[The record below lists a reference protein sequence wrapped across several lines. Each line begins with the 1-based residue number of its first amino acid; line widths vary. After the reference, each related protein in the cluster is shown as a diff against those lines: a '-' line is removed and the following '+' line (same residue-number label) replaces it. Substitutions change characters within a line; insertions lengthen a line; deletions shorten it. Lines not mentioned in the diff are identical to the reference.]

1 MPSSSYVPP
10 HWLRSNEKVWSP
22 DQFVVFDTETSWLTE
37 EKREVHTPRCWAL
50 DYVTRHL
57 EEGPSEGHERY
68 ADVDICE
75 LAPTI
80 DALTFRRPETWCFAH
95 NLGFDLAVSAL
106 PERLS
111 DLGWTVAD
119 FWFGDESTWVIL
131 KQRSRKLVLT
141 DSWSWLRMRVEDMA
155 KTMRRRKLDLPAN
168 AGSKA
173 AWLAR
178 CADDVD
184 ILQSALCTL
193 MDWWDANKLGKWGI
207 TGSACGWAA
216 ARHKMP
222 PKSIL
227 VGPDDVRSSF
237 ERKAIYGGRR
247 EAWYVG
253 HVATAGASDY
263 DFVGAYPTVVA
274 NLPIPRKPLGH
285 FDHLPSDSPAL
296 TATSIGVIAEVT
308 VTTDVPCAP
317 VRIGGEVWWPIG
329 TFKTVLAS
337 PEIRL
342 ALELGATV
350 EIGEGYSYSLAKS
363 LAYWAEW
370 CLATQHDRSGRTPQL
385 AKMMAKGWGRSVIG
399 RFAQRN
405 SKEIFRRPATRHG
418 WHLEHGKDHV
428 SGAPLDIVTMGG
440 EERWLLRDQE
450 GRETFPAI
458 FAWVESACRAA
469 LTKTVLGRPAGR
481 VLQCDTDGWLERE
494 RPSKRPP
501 PLPEVPQPFVV
512 ARKGRYEHIRVQAA
526 TQLWLDRERRTA
538 GIGRS
543 ALELATDNYSWWDWP
558 SLRWQLQ
565 HGETGTF
572 TRTKREAVIRGES
585 VKRWV
590 LADGTTLPVRVRM
603 DGQDQLQI
611 LGFLSSYLFDQ
622 GPGLAPA
629 QHPALQGLEDK

>member
-1 MPSSSYVPP
+1 VPP
-10 HWLRSNEKVWSP
+10 HWLRENAKVWSP
-22 DQFVVFDTETSWLTE
+22 DNFIVFDTETSWLTE
-37 EKREVHTPRCWAL
+37 EKREVHVPRCWAL
-50 DYVTRHL
+50 DYVTRHIAVQPK
-57 EEGPSEGHERY
+57 ESHECYQSE
-68 ADVDICE
+68 DITE
-75 LAPTI
+75 LAGTI
-80 DALTFRRPETWCFAH
+80 DALAFRNKETWCFAH

-106 PERLS
+106 PERLA
-111 DLGWTVAD
+111 DLGWDVSD
-119 FWFGDESTWVIL
+119 FWLGDESTWVIL

-141 DSWSWLRMRVEDMA
+141 DSFSWLRMRVEDMA

-193 MDWWDANKLGKWGI
+193 MDWWDREELGKWGI

-227 VGPDDVRSSF
+227 VGPDEARSAF
-237 ERKAIYGGRR
+237 ERRAIFGGRR

-274 NLPIPRKPLGH
+274 NLAIPRKPLGH
-285 FDHLPSDSPAL
+285 FDHLSSDSAAL
-296 TATSIGVIAEVT
+296 TASTIGVIAEVT
-308 VTTDVPCAP
+308 VTTEVPCAP

-329 TFKTVLAS
+329 TFSTVLAS
-337 PEIRL
+337 PEISL

-350 EIGEGYSYSLAKS
+350 EIGKGYSYSLSRS
-363 LAYWAEW
+363 LSGWAEW
-370 CLATQHDRSGRTPQL
+370 CLATQHDRSGKTPQL

-405 SKEIFRRPATRHG
+405 SKELLRRPATRFG
-418 WHLEHGKDHV
+418 WHLEHGMDNE

-458 FAWVESACRAA
+458 FAWVESCCRAA
-469 LTKTVLGRPAGR
+469 LSRTVLTRGDRV

-494 RPSKRPP
+494 RPTKRPA
-501 PLPEVPQPFVV
+501 PLPKVPPPFRVR
-512 ARKGRYEHIRVQAA
+512 RKGRYEHVRVQAA
-526 TQLWLDRERRTA
+526 TQLWLDDERRTA
-538 GIGRS
+538 GVGKS
-543 ALELATDNYSWWDWP
+543 ALEIAVDEYSWWDWP
-558 SLRWQLQ
+558 TLRWQLQ

-572 TRTKREAVIRGES
+572 TRTKREAVIHGDS
-585 VKRWV
+585 CKRWV
-590 LADGTTLPVRVRM
+590 LADGNTRPVAVQYEPG
-603 DGQDQLQI
+603 GQNHL
-611 LGFLSSYLFDQ
+611 LGFLSTYLFDQ

-629 QHPALQGLEDK
+629 QHPALRGLEDK

>member
-1 MPSSSYVPP
+1 MPTPGYVPP
-10 HWLRSNEKVWSP
+10 HWLRENAKVWSP
-22 DQFVVFDTETSWLTE
+22 DSFIVFDTETSWLTE
-37 EKREVHTPRCWAL
+37 EKREVHVPRCWAL

-57 EEGPSEGHERY
+57 DGSPTTSHERY
-68 ADVDICE
+68 ESTDISE

-80 DALTFRRPETWCFAH
+80 DALAFRHGETWCFAH

-106 PERLS
+106 PERLAQLS
-111 DLGWTVAD
+111 WDVAD
-119 FWFGDESTWVIL
+119 FWLGDESTWVIMKL
-131 KQRSRKLVLT
+131 GKRKLVLT
-141 DSWSWLRMRVEDMA
+141 DSFSWLRMRVEDMA
-155 KTMRRRKLDLPAN
+155 KTMRRRKPGLPAN

-178 CADDVD
+178 CADDAD

-193 MDWWDANKLGKWGI
+193 MDWWDREELGKWGI

-227 VGPDDVRSSF
+227 VGPDEARSAF
-237 ERKAIYGGRR
+237 ERRAIYGGRR

-285 FDHLPSDSPAL
+285 FDHLPPGSAAL
-296 TATSIGVIAEVT
+296 TASTIGVIAECT
-308 VTTDVPCAP
+308 ITTDIPCAP
-317 VRIGGEVWWPIG
+317 VRIGGEVWWPVG
-329 TFKTVLAS
+329 TFRTVLAS

-342 ALELGATV
+342 ALDLGATV
-350 EIGEGYSYSLAKS
+350 EVGAGYSYSLAKP
-363 LAYWAEW
+363 LAGWAGW
-370 CLATQHDRSGRTPQL
+370 CLATQHDRSGKTPQL

-405 SKEIFRRPATRHG
+405 SKELLRRPATRFG
-418 WHLEHGKDHV
+418 WHLEHGMDNE
-428 SGAPLDIVTMGG
+428 SGASLDIVTMGG

-458 FAWVESACRAA
+458 FAWVESCCRSA
-469 LTKTVLGRPAGR
+469 LTKAVLGRPSGR

-494 RPSKRPP
+494 RPTKRPA
-501 PLPEVPQPFVV
+501 PLPDVPKPFVIK
-512 ARKGRYEHIRVQAA
+512 RKGRYEHVRVQAA
-526 TQLWLDRERRTA
+526 TQLWLDGERRTA
-538 GIGRS
+538 GVGRS
-543 ALELATDNYSWWDWP
+543 ALELRTDCYSWWDWP
-558 SLRWQLQ
+558 TLRWQLQ
-565 HGETGTF
+565 HGDPGTF
-572 TRTKREAVIRGES
+572 TRTKREAVIHGDS
-585 VKRWV
+585 CKRWV
-590 LADGTTLPVRVRM
+590 LADGSTLPVRVRAGV
-603 DGQDQLQI
+603 DGQARP
-611 LGFLSSYLFDQ
+611 LGFLSTYLFDQ

-629 QHPALQGLEDK
+629 QHPALRGLEDK

>member
-1 MPSSSYVPP
+1 MGYVPL

-22 DQFVVFDTETSWLTE
+22 DAFVVFDTETSWLTE
-37 EKREVHTPRCWAL
+37 EKREVHVPRCWAL

-57 EEGPSEGHERY
+57 EEGTSDRHERY

-80 DALTFRRPETWCFAH
+80 DALAFRRPETWCFAH

-119 FWFGDESTWVIL
+119 FWLGDESTWVIL

-193 MDWWDANKLGKWGI
+193 MDWWDANELGKWGI
-207 TGSACGWAA
+207 TGSSCGWAA

-227 VGPDDVRSSF
+227 VGPDNVRSHF
-237 ERKAIYGGRR
+237 ERQAIYGGRR

-253 HVATAGASDY
+253 HVSTAGASDY

-274 NLPIPRKPLGH
+274 NLPIPRKPIGH

-296 TATSIGVIAEVT
+296 TASSIGVIAEVT
-308 VTTDVPCAP
+308 VTTDVPCCP

-329 TFKTVLAS
+329 TFQTVLAS
-337 PEIRL
+337 PEITL
-342 ALELGATV
+342 ALGLGATV
-350 EIGEGYSYSLAKS
+350 EIGSGYSYSLAKS

-458 FAWVESACRAA
+458 FAWVESCTRAA
-469 LTKTVLGRPAGR
+469 LTRTVLARPQGR

-494 RPSKRPP
+494 RPSTRPA
-501 PLPEVPQPFVV
+501 PLPGVPAPFMVR
-512 ARKGRYEHIRVQAA
+512 RKGRYEHVRVQAA
-526 TQLWLDRERRTA
+526 TQLWLDSERRTA

-543 ALELATDNYSWWDWP
+543 ALELARDEYSWWDWP

-572 TRTKREAVIRGES
+572 TRTKREAVIHGDS
-585 VKRWV
+585 AKRWV
-590 LADGTTLPVRVRM
+590 LLDGNTLPVRVQA
-603 DGQDQLQI
+603 DGNNGTQI
-611 LGFLSSYLFDQ
+611 MGFLSSYLFDQ

-629 QHPALQGLEDK
+629 QHPALRGLEDK